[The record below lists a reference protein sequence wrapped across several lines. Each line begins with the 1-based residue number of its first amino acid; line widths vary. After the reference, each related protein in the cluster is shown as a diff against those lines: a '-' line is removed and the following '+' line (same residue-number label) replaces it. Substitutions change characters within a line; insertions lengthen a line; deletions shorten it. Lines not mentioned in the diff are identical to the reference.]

1 MILIGES
8 MPVADVHD
16 LDLLRALIMLEM
28 TELSGLKRQL
38 HAFSQS
44 SRMEVNQ

>member
-8 MPVADVHD
+8 IPVADVHD
-16 LDLLRALIMLEM
+16 LDLLRALIQLEM
-28 TELSGLKRQL
+28 AELSDLKRHL
-38 HAFSQS
+38 DAFARS